1 MILYY
6 KAMIKYIFRGFLLL
20 ILVIFTIGCTAGQ
33 QLEPTATAEPTVTVE
48 IQEPPTAEPTA
59 TADNSTEP
67 TPVATE
73 TTQPERGE
81 EAIAILSPGPGSRV
95 VSPLQVEGIADPT
108 FEQVLVVRLL
118 TADGTELARQS
129 TTIEAEIG
137 ERGPFAAEI
146 PFTVSGEQQ
155 AFIQVFATSARDGG
169 VTHLASNGITIADSG
184 ETTIVSGK
192 AATPERIAIFQPENN
207 ATISG
212 GTVHVEG
219 FALASFEQTLIV
231 DVQDADGN
239 VIATM
244 PIIVEAPD
252 LGQPGPFRADLSFD
266 MPPAGPGRV
275 VVRDPSPAFGGDVH
289 LSSVDITFQ

>member
-1 MILYY
+1 M
-6 KAMIKYIFRGFLLL
+6 
-20 ILVIFTIGCTAGQ
+20 FTIGCTADQ
-33 QLEPTATAEPTVTVE
+33 QPEPTATAEPTATVE
-48 IQEPPTAEPTA
+48 IQEPSTAEPTIAA
-59 TADNSTEP
+59 TD
-67 TPVATE
+67 VA
-73 TTQPERGE
+73 QPERGE

-95 VSPLQVEGIADPT
+95 VTPLQVEGIADPT

-137 ERGPFAAEI
+137 QRGPFAAEV

-155 AFIQVFATSARDGG
+155 AFVQLFASSARDGG
-169 VTHLASNGITIADSG
+169 ITHLASTGITIADSG
-184 ETTIVSGK
+184 ETTIVSGE
-192 AATPERIAIFQPENN
+192 ADAPEQIAIFQPENN

-231 DVQDADGN
+231 DLQDADGN

-252 LGQPGPFRADLSFD
+252 LGQPGPFSADLSFD
-266 MPPAGPGRV
+266 MPSAGPGRI

-289 LSSVDITFQ
+289 LSSVEVTFQ